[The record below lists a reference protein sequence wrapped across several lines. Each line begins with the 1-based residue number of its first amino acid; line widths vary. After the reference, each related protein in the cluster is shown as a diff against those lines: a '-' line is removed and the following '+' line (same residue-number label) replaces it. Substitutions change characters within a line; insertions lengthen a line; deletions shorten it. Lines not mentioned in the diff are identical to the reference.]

1 MARKTA
7 RPGRTLGVFFL
18 GLAIAFG
25 LVALAGTWKP
35 ELGLDLQGGTSI
47 RLTPKGNP
55 SAESLEEAR
64 KIIDQRVN
72 AGGVSE
78 AEVTVQGNK
87 YIVVE
92 VPGKSRSDLIDTV
105 KRQAQLRFRIVACSD
120 ANPGPCAAGTP
131 QDPTQPSIDPGTGV
145 TAPATPTATPSDTA
159 APTDGTSPSDTTAPT
174 DGTAPSESTAP
185 SKAAAPSGGSNRAPV
200 HYPTRLAGSHLRG
213 AADGSESPTPTD
225 SPGDTASAV
234 TDDSA
239 TADPSEGSTEPS
251 DATTPSSAPVVPS
264 PEGGKD
270 VDDPLTWSDAPNQE
284 AIDAFNAFTCPPAGK
299 ATNVEDDPKKPLVT
313 CGTDED
319 AEGNEFVTKYL
330 LSASMIEGTQLD
342 NAQAA
347 IPQGQVN
354 YVVQLDFNGEGT
366 KEFTKISEALVNT
379 EKQFGIVLD
388 GQVIS
393 APTMNG
399 LITDGKPEISGN
411 FTQASAKSLATSL
424 KFGAL
429 PVSIADYSA
438 QTVGP
443 SLAGDQ
449 LTAGITA
456 GIVGLILVMIY
467 CLIYYRGLGIV
478 VVGSLLVAGA
488 STYAMVLLLSKT
500 ANFTLTL
507 PGIAGLIVAV
517 GITADSFIVY
527 FERIRDEM
535 REGKSMRVA
544 VEAGWLRAR
553 ATCLAAD
560 AVSLLAAIVLYIF
573 AAGVV
578 RGFAFALGLSTLID
592 LVVFFW
598 FTKPLVSQFAKLH
611 FYNGGGRFSGLSAA
625 TLGIDKI
632 ASDRP
637 RAAAATRSTAPTAK
651 GGTV

>member
-1 MARKTA
+1 M
-7 RPGRTLGVFFL
+7 V
-18 GLAIAFG
+18 
-25 LVALAGTWKP
+25 
-35 ELGLDLQGGTSI
+35 
-47 RLTPKGNP
+47 
-55 SAESLEEAR
+55 
-64 KIIDQRVN
+64 
-72 AGGVSE
+72 
-78 AEVTVQGNK
+78 
-87 YIVVE
+87 
-92 VPGKSRSDLIDTV
+92 
-105 KRQAQLRFRIVACSD
+105 
-120 ANPGPCAAGTP
+120 
-131 QDPTQPSIDPGTGV
+131 
-145 TAPATPTATPSDTA
+145 
-159 APTDGTSPSDTTAPT
+159 
-174 DGTAPSESTAP
+174 
-185 SKAAAPSGGSNRAPV
+185 PSGSANRAPV
-200 HYPTRLAGSHLRG
+200 HYADSSSSPSPT
-213 AADGSESPTPTD
+213 ESPSD
-225 SPGDTASAV
+225 AASASSS
-234 TDDSA
+234 DSA
-239 TADPSEGSTEPS
+239 TAEPS
-251 DATTPSSAPVVPS
+251 DGSGDGTTPSSAPVTPS

-270 VDDPLTWSDAPNQE
+270 VGDPLTWADAPNQE
-284 AIDAFNAFTCPPAGK
+284 AIDAFNAFTCPPAGQ
-299 ATNVEDDPKKPLVT
+299 AANVEDDPKKPLVT

-319 AEGNEFVTKYL
+319 ADGNEFVTKYL
-330 LSASMIEGTQLD
+330 LSASMIEGTELD
-342 NAQAA
+342 NASAA

-366 KEFTKISEALVNT
+366 KQFTEISKALVNT
-379 EKQFGIVLD
+379 DKQFGIVLD

-399 LITDGKPEISGN
+399 LITDGKPQIEGN

-438 QTVGP
+438 QTIGP

-456 GIVGLILVMIY
+456 GIAGLILVMIY
-467 CLIYYRGLGIV
+467 CLIYYRGLGVV

-488 STYAMVLLLSKT
+488 ATYAMVLLLSKT

-578 RGFAFALGLSTLID
+578 RGFAFALGLSTIID

-598 FTKPLVSQFAKLH
+598 FTKPLVSQLAKLH
-611 FYNGGGRFSGLSAA
+611 FYNSGGRFSGLSAA